1 MAKIFDISG
10 RGPSNRSLL
19 IAGLAMIAASILIAA
34 LLIAKSEGRLED
46 YTKITADLTNVGDGL
61 PNRSDV
67 RYHGLLVGSTT
78 EVKPAQFGNPN
89 YVGIDV
95 IGEYAKSIPNTVTAR
110 VVPSN
115 VFAVSSVELVDN
127 GEAPAIADG
136 DHIAEDTRLPT
147 VLFQTTISKL
157 RDILYATGRG
167 RADQTLGILEAVKAV
182 THDRR
187 TKLLTAGA
195 QLDRIVTQ
203 LNATVAP
210 DSSTP
215 SMLSALVGAAEGL
228 QQTAPDL
235 LDALH
240 QAVTPMQVLV
250 EQQGNLDA
258 MLTSGASTLSKT
270 HDAFANQTDRM
281 ITIGHNLTPVL
292 GVLAQ
297 TGHNWVPGFQKV
309 KTFSDKFDQGWLPD
323 MDSFNLRANLA
334 LAPTYSYTRADCPAY
349 GDLKGPSCFT
359 APLIAVRPDL
369 PEVLM
374 PQNYQPPKDLMPP
387 PGTVLGP
394 SGNLVAVGP
403 PYILPNGP
411 NLVDPNPPL
420 ELGIGTGILGTNG
433 PPMTPAP
440 PVPGTANP
448 ALGTPKPVVI
458 PGQSPIAPVAPWPP
472 GYQPDQPGPRQG
484 DPALPPPP
492 GPAAPATAPA
502 PPAPPAP
509 GALPAE
515 AAPAAAYSYGGN
527 VGPVG
532 SQLERD
538 QLSYITGA
546 PATTATQLLMAPV
559 VRGMTVSPG
568 EGA

>member
-19 IAGLAMIAASILIAA
+19 IAGVSMIVVSAIIAA
-34 LLIAKSEGRLED
+34 LLVAKSTGRLEN
-46 YTKITADLTNVGDGL
+46 YTRITADLTNVGDGL
-61 PNRSDV
+61 PARSDV
-67 RYHGLLVGSTT
+67 RYHGLLVGTT
-78 EVKPAQFGNPN
+78 TKVTPAQFGNPN
-89 YVGIDV
+89 YVDIDL
-95 IGEYAKSIPNTVTAR
+95 IGEYAKDIPNTVTAR

-127 GEAPAIADG
+127 GDAPALQTG
-136 DHIAEDTRLPT
+136 DHIKEDTELPT

-167 RADQTLGILEAVKAV
+167 RSDETLGILAAVKAV

-195 QLDRIVTQ
+195 QLDRIVSQ

-210 DSSTP
+210 DSASPST
-215 SMLSALVGAAEGL
+215 LSALIGAAEGL

-240 QAVTPMQVLV
+240 KAVGPMQVLV

-258 MLTSGASTLSKT
+258 MLSSGTSTVNNTQA
-270 HDAFANQTDRM
+270 AFANHADRM
-281 ITIGHNLTPVL
+281 VTIGRNLTPVF
-292 GVLAQ
+292 GVLAD
-297 TGHNWVPGFQKV
+297 TSGNWLPGFQKM
-309 KTFSDKFDQGWLPD
+309 KRFSEKFFEGWLPE

-334 LAPTYSYTRADCPAY
+334 LTPTHTYTRADCPSY
-349 GDLKGPSCFT
+349 GELKGPSCFT

-369 PEVLM
+369 PEVLL

-387 PGTVLGP
+387 TGTVVGP
-394 SGNLVAVGP
+394 NGNLHAVGP

-420 ELGIGTGILGTNG
+420 ELGVGTGILGTNG
-433 PPMTPAP
+433 PPMTAAP
-440 PVPGTANP
+440 PVPDTANP
-448 ALGTPKPVVI
+448 ALTPTPI
-458 PGQSPIAPVAPWPP
+458 PAVPASPAAPVAPYRPDHMPGFLPP
-472 GYQPDQPGPRQG
+472 GGPNYPG
-484 DPALPPPP
+484 APPP
-492 GPAAPATAPA
+492 APAA
-502 PPAPPAP
+502 PPAPTAP
-509 GALPAE
+509 GSLPAE
-515 AAPAAAYSYGGN
+515 AAPASYGGN

-532 SQLERD
+532 SGHERD
-538 QLSYITGA
+538 LLSYITGA
-546 PATTATQLLMAPV
+546 PATTATQLLLAPV

>member
-10 RGPSNRSLL
+10 RGPSSKSLL
-19 IAGLAMIAASILIAA
+19 LAGLGMIVASAIIAGLLV
-34 LLIAKSEGRLED
+34 AKSTGRLEN
-46 YTKITADLTNVGDGL
+46 YTRITADLNNVGDGL
-61 PNRSDV
+61 PARSDV

-78 EVKPAQFGNPN
+78 TVTPAQFGNPN
-89 YVGIDV
+89 FVGIDL
-95 IGEYAKSIPNTVTAR
+95 IGEYADNIPNTVTAR

-127 GEAPAIADG
+127 GDAPVLRSG
-136 DHIAEDTRLPT
+136 DHIQEDTKLPT

-157 RDILYATGRG
+157 RDILFATGRG
-167 RADQTLGILEAVKAV
+167 RTDETLGILAAVKAI
-182 THDRR
+182 THDRG
-187 TKLLTAGA
+187 TAFLTTGA
-195 QLDRIVTQ
+195 QLDRIVSE

-210 DSSTP
+210 DASSP

-228 QQTAPDL
+228 QQTAPEL

-250 EQQGNLDA
+250 EQQANLDA
-258 MLTSGASTLSKT
+258 MLTSGASTLGKT
-270 HDAFANQTDRM
+270 HEAFANQTDRM
-281 ITIGHNLTPVL
+281 ITIGRNLTPVL

-297 TGHNWVPGFQKV
+297 TSHNWVPGFQKIR
-309 KTFSDKFDQGWLPD
+309 TFSDKFFEGWVPE

-349 GDLKGPSCFT
+349 GELKGPSCFT

-394 SGNLVAVGP
+394 NGNLVAVGP
-403 PYILPNGP
+403 PLILPDGP
-411 NLVDPNPPL
+411 SLVDPNPPL

-448 ALGTPKPVVI
+448 ALSPTPVNPT
-458 PGQSPIAPVAPWPP
+458 PAPIAPVNPWPP
-472 GYQPDQPGPRQG
+472 GYQPAEPGPRQG
-484 DPALPPPP
+484 APAPPPP
-492 GPAAPATAPA
+492 GPM
-502 PPAPPAP
+502 
-509 GALPAE
+509 PAE
-515 AAPAAAYSYGGN
+515 AAPASFGGN

-532 SQLERD
+532 SQQERD

-546 PATTATQLLMAPV
+546 PATTATQLLMAPL

>member
-10 RGPSNRSLL
+10 RGPSNRKLL
-19 IAGLAMIAASILIAA
+19 IAGIAMIVASAVIAS
-34 LLIAKSEGRLED
+34 LLVAKSTGRLEN
-46 YTKITADLTNVGDGL
+46 YTRITADLTNVGDGL
-61 PNRSDV
+61 PSRSDV
-67 RYHGLLVGSTT
+67 RYHGLLVGTT
-78 EVKPAQFGNPN
+78 TKVTPAQFGKPN
-89 YVGIDV
+89 FVDIDL
-95 IGEYAKSIPNTVTAR
+95 IGDYAKDIPNTVTAR

-127 GEAPAIADG
+127 GDAPALQSG
-136 DHIAEDTRLPT
+136 DHIQEDTELPT

-157 RDILYATGRG
+157 RDILFATGRG
-167 RADQTLGILEAVKAV
+167 RTDETLGILAAVKAV
-182 THDRR
+182 THNRSA
-187 TKLLTAGA
+187 KLLTAGA
-195 QLDRIVTQ
+195 QLDRIVSQ

-210 DSSTP
+210 DADSP

-240 QAVTPMQVLV
+240 KAVEPMQVLV
-250 EQQGNLDA
+250 EQRGNLDA
-258 MLTSGASTLSKT
+258 MLSSGASTLNNT
-270 HDAFANQTDRM
+270 QVAFANHTDRM
-281 ITIGHNLTPVL
+281 ITIGRNLTPVM
-292 GVLAQ
+292 GVLAD
-297 TGHNWVPGFQKV
+297 TSNNWLPGFQKM
-309 KTFSDKFDQGWLPD
+309 KKFSEKFFEGWLPD
-323 MDSFNLRANLA
+323 VDSFNLRANLA
-334 LAPTYSYTRADCPAY
+334 LTPTHSYTRADCPAY
-349 GDLKGPSCFT
+349 GELKGPSCFT

-369 PEVLM
+369 PEVLL

-387 PGTVLGP
+387 PGTVVGP
-394 SGNLVAVGP
+394 SGNLHAVGP

-411 NLVDPNPPL
+411 NLIDPNPPL

-448 ALGTPKPVVI
+448 AFTPEPVPAE
-458 PGQSPIAPVAPWPP
+458 PGSPAAPVAPFRPDHMPGWLPP
-472 GYQPDQPGPRQG
+472 GGPNYPG
-484 DPALPPPP
+484 APPPA
-492 GPAAPATAPA
+492 PAAPPA
-502 PPAPPAP
+502 PPAPPAS

-515 AAPAAAYSYGGN
+515 AAPASYGGN

-532 SQLERD
+532 SRQERD
-538 QLSYITGA
+538 QLAYITGA

-559 VRGMTVSPG
+559 VRGMTVSAG

>member
-1 MAKIFDISG
+1 MSFFFDIRG
-10 RGPSNRSLL
+10 RGPSNRNLML
-19 IAGLAMIAASILIAA
+19 AGVAMIAVSALIAA
-34 LLIAKSEGRLED
+34 LLVAKSQGRLED

-61 PNRSDV
+61 PSRSDV
-67 RYHGLLVGSTT
+67 RYHGLLVGSTST
-78 EVKPAQFGNPN
+78 VTPAQFGKPN
-89 YVGIDV
+89 FVGIDL

-127 GEAPAIADG
+127 GDAPALTTG
-136 DHIAEDTRLPT
+136 DHIAEDSKLPT

-157 RDILYATGRG
+157 RDILFATGRG
-167 RADQTLGILEAVKAV
+167 RTDETLGILAAVKAV
-182 THDRR
+182 THDRG

-195 QLDRIVTQ
+195 QLDRMVSE

-210 DSSTP
+210 DSASP

-250 EQQGNLDA
+250 EQQANLDA
-258 MLTSGASTLSKT
+258 MLTSGASTLGKT
-270 HDAFANQTDRM
+270 RDAFANHTDRM
-281 ITIGHNLTPVL
+281 ITIGRNLTPVL

-297 TGHNWVPGFQKV
+297 TGHNWVPGFQKI
-309 KTFSDKFDQGWLPD
+309 KTFSDKFDQGWLPE
-323 MDSFNLRANLA
+323 MDAFNLRANVA

-349 GDLKGPSCFT
+349 GELKGPSCFT
-359 APLIAVRPDL
+359 APLIAVRPAL
-369 PEVLM
+369 PEVLL

-387 PGTVLGP
+387 PGTVVGP
-394 SGNLVAVGP
+394 NGNLHAVGP

-420 ELGIGTGILGTNG
+420 SAGIGTGILGTNG
-433 PPMTPAP
+433 PPMAPAP

-448 ALGTPKPVVI
+448 AVAQTPVATP
-458 PGQSPIAPVAPWPP
+458 PLSPIAPVAPWPP
-472 GYQPDQPGPRQG
+472 GYLPADPGPRAG
-484 DPALPPPP
+484 APSPP
-492 GPAAPATAPA
+492 
-502 PPAPPAP
+502 PPAP
-509 GALPAE
+509 GPMPAE
-515 AAPAAAYSYGGN
+515 AAPAAAFSYGGN
-527 VGPVG
+527 VGSVG

-546 PATTATQLLMAPV
+546 PATTATQILMAPV

>member
-19 IAGLAMIAASILIAA
+19 TAGLAMIVASILIGA
-34 LLIAKSEGRLED
+34 LLVAKSTGKLEN
-46 YTKITADLTNVGDGL
+46 YTKITADLNNVGDGL
-61 PNRSDV
+61 PSRSDV

-78 EVKPAQFGNPN
+78 KVTPAFYGKPN
-89 YVGIDV
+89 YVDIDI
-95 IGEYAKSIPNTVTAR
+95 IGEYATSIPNTVTAR

-115 VFAVSSVELVDN
+115 VFAVSSVELVNN
-127 GEAPAIADG
+127 GEAPPIQNG
-136 DHIAEDTRLPT
+136 DHIGEDQQLPT

-167 RADQTLGILEAVKAV
+167 RGDDTLGILAALSAA

-187 TKLLTAGA
+187 PTLLRAGA
-195 QLDRIVTQ
+195 QLDRIVSE
-203 LNATVAP
+203 LNATVAT
-210 DSSTP
+210 DTTSP
-215 SMLSALVGAAEGL
+215 SMLSALIGAADGL
-228 QQTAPDL
+228 KQTAPEL

-240 QAVTPMQVLV
+240 QAVGPMQVLV
-250 EQQGNLDA
+250 EQQSNLDA
-258 MLTSGASTLSKT
+258 MLSSGASTLGT
-270 HDAFANQTDRM
+270 TRTAFENQTDRM
-281 ITIGHNLTPVL
+281 ITIGRNLTPVL

-297 TGHNWVPGFQKV
+297 TSGNWVPGFQKLGR
-309 KTFSDKFDQGWLPD
+309 FSDKFFEGWLPELD
-323 MDSFNLRANLA
+323 AFNVRANLS
-334 LAPTYSYTRADCPAY
+334 LTPTYSYTRADCPQY
-349 GDLKGPSCFT
+349 GELKGPSCFT
-359 APLIAVRPDL
+359 APQIAVRPDL
-369 PEVLM
+369 PEVLL

-387 PGTVLGP
+387 PGTVVGP
-394 SGNLVAVGP
+394 GGNLVAVGP
-403 PYILPNGP
+403 PLIEPNGP

-448 ALGTPKPVVI
+448 ALTPTGVG
-458 PGQSPIAPVAPWPP
+458 PGSPAAPVAPWQPDHLPGYLPP
-472 GYQPDQPGPRQG
+472 GGPQ
-484 DPALPPPP
+484 APPVGAPRV
-492 GPAAPATAPA
+492 APA
-502 PPAPPAP
+502 PAPPAP

-515 AAPAAAYSYGGN
+515 AAPASYGGN

-532 SQLERD
+532 SAQERN
-538 QLSYITGA
+538 QLSYITGT
-546 PATTATQLLMAPV
+546 PATTATQILLAPV

>member
-1 MAKIFDISG
+1 MANRVFDLSG
-10 RGPSNRSLL
+10 RGPSNKRLMVAGIGMIVASVLVAMLL
-19 IAGLAMIAASILIAA
+19 V
-34 LLIAKSEGRLED
+34 AKSTGRLEN
-46 YTKITADLTNVGDGL
+46 YTRVVADLKNVGDGL
-61 PNRSDV
+61 PARSDV

-78 EVKPAQFGNPN
+78 NVTPAAFGKPNF
-89 YVGIDV
+89 VDIDLQA
-95 IGEYAKSIPNTVTAR
+95 EYATDIPRTVTAR

-127 GEAPAIADG
+127 GDAPHLKSG
-136 DHIAEDTRLPT
+136 DHIQEDTQLPT

-167 RADQTLGILEAVKAV
+167 RNDSTLGILAAVNAA

-187 TKLLTAGA
+187 TQLLDAGA
-195 QLDRIVTQ
+195 QLEHLVDQ
-203 LNATVAP
+203 LNSTVAT
-210 DSSTP
+210 DASSP
-215 SMLSALVGAAEGL
+215 SMLSALVTATQGL
-228 QQTAPDL
+228 QQTAPEL

-240 QAVTPMQVLV
+240 QAVVPMQVLV
-250 EQQGNLDA
+250 EQRVQLEN
-258 MLTSGASTLSKT
+258 MLTGGAATLGLT
-270 HDAFANQTDRM
+270 HTAFANQTDRM
-281 ITIGHNLTPVL
+281 ITIGKQLTPVL

-297 TGHNWVPGFQKV
+297 TSPNWLPGFQKMN
-309 KTFSDKFDQGWLPD
+309 TFSKKFHEGWVDGLD
-323 MDSFNLRANLA
+323 IFNLRGNLA

-349 GDLKGPSCFT
+349 GELKGPSCFT

-387 PGTVLGP
+387 PGTVVGP

-420 ELGIGTGILGTNG
+420 SAGIGTGILGTNG
-433 PPMTPAP
+433 PPMTAAP

-448 ALGTPKPVVI
+448 ALGTPAPI
-458 PGQSPIAPVAPWPP
+458 GPNQSPIAPVDPWPQGFLPADRGPHAGDP
-472 GYQPDQPGPRQG
+472 GVPGP
-484 DPALPPPP
+484 PA
-492 GPAAPATAPA
+492 AAPA
-502 PPAPPAP
+502 PAP
-509 GALPAE
+509 GGLPAE
-515 AAPAAAYSYGGN
+515 VAPASYGGN

-532 SQLERD
+532 SPQERNQLT
-538 QLSYITGA
+538 YITGQ
-546 PATTATQLLMAPV
+546 PATSATQLLMGPV

-568 EGA
+568 EGS

>member
-1 MAKIFDISG
+1 MAKVFDISG
-10 RGPSNRSLL
+10 RGPSGKKLL
-19 IAGLAMIAASILIAA
+19 IAGVAMIAVSVIIAA
-34 LLIAKSEGRLED
+34 LLVAKSEGRLED
-46 YTKITADLTNVGDGL
+46 FTKVTADLTNVGDGL

-78 EVKPAQFGNPN
+78 EVTPAQFGKPN
-89 YVGIDV
+89 FVGIDLV
-95 IGEYAKSIPNTVTAR
+95 GEYARGIPNTVTAR

-127 GEAPAIADG
+127 GDAPAIASG
-136 DHIAEDTRLPT
+136 DHIAEETKLPT

-157 RDILYATGRG
+157 RDILFATGRG
-167 RADQTLGILEAVKAV
+167 RTDQTLGILEAVKAI

-195 QLDRIVTQ
+195 QLDRIVSQ
-203 LNATVAP
+203 LNSTVAP
-210 DSSTP
+210 DSSSP
-215 SMLSALVGAAEGL
+215 SMLNALVGAAEGL

-240 QAVTPMQVLV
+240 QAVTPMQVVV
-250 EQQGNLDA
+250 EQQANLDA
-258 MLTSGASTLSKT
+258 MLSSGASTLGNT
-270 HDAFANQTDRM
+270 HNAFANQTDRM

-297 TGHNWVPGFQKV
+297 TGHNWVPGFAKI
-309 KTFSDKFDQGWLPD
+309 KTFSDKFPEGWVNN
-323 MDSFNLRANLA
+323 MDAFNLRANLA

-349 GDLKGPSCFT
+349 GELKGPSCFT
-359 APLIAVRPDL
+359 APQIAVRPAL
-369 PEVLM
+369 PEVLL

-394 SGNLVAVGP
+394 NGNLVAVGP

-411 NLVDPNPPL
+411 SLVDPNPPL
-420 ELGIGTGILGTNG
+420 SAGVGTGILGTNG
-433 PPMTPAP
+433 PAMAPAP

-448 ALGTPKPVVI
+448 ALTPTPVAV
-458 PGQSPIAPVAPWPP
+458 PGDSPIAPVAPWPP
-472 GYQPDQPGPRQG
+472 GYLPGDPGPRAG
-484 DPALPPPP
+484 
-492 GPAAPATAPA
+492 APA
-502 PPAPPAP
+502 PAPAPAP

-532 SQLERD
+532 SQQERD